1 MRKNKL
7 IDLRNQIASIMVLFS
22 IATGLAQTTPDSKKP
37 SDEQL
42 YSLADKYLK
51 SSIKKEVN
59 PDGEVFL
66 QREMGDYLA
75 LANKKN
81 AVTSKPDL
89 VEKHDEL
96 ECEHN
101 GELLKEYLNR
111 PHPSVKTMVKYFT
124 EASKEFDVP
133 VEILMA
139 AGQVQ
144 SNWAQVSSS
153 FYGSWGVMGL
163 IESDFNN
170 QIAVAAKLIKSTPE
184 AIKTDAKTNIRAA
197 AALLKSYQK
206 KTNPKGLEDWFDATR
221 ELTGLKDEEMKTSLA
236 ERFFKVIKEGS
247 KTVTLWKE
255 IIDIKGNAVTI
266 PSNKNS
272 KSSTAKISAVQATA
286 AVDYPDALSRITS
299 CNYGVGRNGYGIDYY
314 FVHYMATG
322 TYEGAISYFND
333 CSRTTPTSAHYCI
346 RNSDGQISQVV
357 READRAYSQGVSG
370 YPQWNGAGVSTEHE
384 VLATNLSMWDSQPM
398 LNAAAALAIDVCD
411 RNGVPKTRRVTN
423 GNRGIYGHN
432 DVNTGTDCPNLTT
445 ARWNVLLA
453 KIAAGSST
461 NVPVP
466 TAPTAG
472 QMYVSTPVNFTW
484 DSAVSNAD
492 YRIQVSKSNSG
503 WNDTDGFTS
512 ATTPNSTVVVNDVVN
527 TVKTYSWNAT
537 SAAVSESPVGGTVYY
552 YTIRSYSAATG
563 TSKYS
568 TPVSFTPKSAG
579 CTLPGSTS
587 ITVDNLAATL
597 AGAWTST
604 SATAGYIGTDY
615 IHDGDTGKGTKSAT
629 FTPSIPQRGKY
640 EVFINFTAG
649 TNRPP
654 NVPVDIIHENG
665 TSTVTVNQQINNG
678 TWVSLGRYNF
688 SAGSAGKAVIRTAG
702 TTGVVI
708 ADAFKFTFIDC
719 LPENTAPAAS
729 FTPTAAAVCEGQT
742 VAYTST
748 SANATSYSWS
758 FPGGTPS
765 TSTAANPVVTYSTAG
780 TYDASLTATNAIG
793 SDTKT
798 ITGLVTVNPAA
809 AVVAGFTAPLTELA
823 IGESITL
830 TNTSTG
836 ATAYAWTFPN
846 GSPSASTAANPSVSF
861 TSAGL
866 KTVTLVASNACGSN
880 TYTMTFCVGSNT
892 TTALETFEASAG
904 RFTQAPTTS
913 GSTVGIATTSTL
925 ARATDS
931 YKSGTASLKAVLY
944 DNTSVA
950 TDWLVRLLSG
960 GGTPANNQAFVG
972 NQGSFGFWMKTS
984 TANAGAT
991 VTAWIDDTDGLE
1003 ELPPQ
1008 AIINNGAWNY
1018 YEWFLPTAA
1027 GTTITTG
1034 NGTVNGA
1041 SVTLDAIVIKQGNTA
1056 NTMTVWIDDI
1066 QHNYISGCSGTRK
1079 MLDIADDAAEV
1090 KTGDGLVAYPNPT
1103 DGILNLSLENN
1114 TKSDVRLYNASGQQL
1129 LNTTFEGA
1137 EQHLN
1142 LNGFGRGIYLL
1153 QVVADGKTIARK
1165 IILNK

>member
-22 IATGLAQTTPDSKKP
+22 VATGLAQTTPDYKKP

-51 SSIKKEVN
+51 SSIKKETKPN
-59 PDGEVFL
+59 GEVFL
-66 QREMGDYLA
+66 QRDMGDYLA

-81 AVTSKPDL
+81 EVTSKPDL
-89 VEKHDEL
+89 AEKHDEL

-139 AGQVQ
+139 VGQVQ

-163 IESDFNN
+163 IESDYNN

-197 AALLKSYQK
+197 TALLKSYQK

-255 IIDIKGNAVTI
+255 IIDIKGSTVTI
-266 PSNKNS
+266 PLSKTS
-272 KSSTAKISAVQATA
+272 KSSTAKASATEAVM
-286 AVDYPDALSRITS
+286 AVDYPGALSRITA

-398 LNAAAALAIDVCD
+398 LDAAAALAIDVCD
-411 RNGVPKTRRVTN
+411 RSGVPKTRRVTN

-432 DVNTGTDCPNLTT
+432 DVNSGTDCPNLTT

-472 QMYVSTPVNFTW
+472 QVYVSTPVNFTW
-484 DSAVSNAD
+484 DSSVTNAD
-492 YRIQVSKSNSG
+492 YRIQVSKSNTG

-512 ATTPNSTVVVNDVVN
+512 TTTPNSTVVVNDVVN
-527 TVKTYSWNAT
+527 TVKSYSWNTT
-537 SAAVSESPVGGTVYY
+537 SAAVAESPIGGTVYY

-568 TPVSFTPKSAG
+568 APVSFTPKSTN
-579 CTLPGSTS
+579 CTVPGITS

-597 AGAWTST
+597 VGAWTST

-615 IHDGDTGKGTKSAT
+615 IHDGDTGKGAKSAT
-629 FTPSIPQRGKY
+629 FTPSIAQRGRY

-649 TNRPP
+649 TNRPT
-654 NVPVDIIHENG
+654 NVPVDIIHESG
-665 TSTVTVNQQINNG
+665 TTTVTVNQQINNG
-678 TWVSLGRYNF
+678 TWVSLGTYNF
-688 SAGSAGKAVIRTAG
+688 SSGSAGKAVIRTTG

-708 ADAFKFTFIDC
+708 ADAFKFTFVDC
-719 LPENTAPAAS
+719 LPENTAPVAN
-729 FTPTAAAVCEGQT
+729 FTPAVSTVCAGQT

-748 SANATSYSWS
+748 STNATSYSWS

-765 TSTAANPVVTYSTAG
+765 TSPLANPVVTYNTTG
-780 TYDASLTATNAIG
+780 TYDASLTAINSIG

-798 ITGLVTVNPAA
+798 VTGLVTVNPAV
-809 AVVAGFTAPLTELA
+809 AVTAGFTAPLTELA
-823 IGESITL
+823 IGESVTL

-836 ATAYAWTFPN
+836 ATAYSWTFPN
-846 GSPSASTAANPSVSF
+846 GSPATSTAVNPSVSF
-861 TSAGL
+861 TTVGS

-892 TTALETFEASAG
+892 TTTLETFEASAG
-904 RFTQAPTTS
+904 RFTQVPTTS

-931 YKSGTASLKAVLY
+931 FKNGTASLKAVLY
-944 DNTSVA
+944 DNTSVT

-972 NQGSFGFWMKTS
+972 NQGSFGFWLKTS

-991 VTAWIDDTDGLE
+991 VTAWIDDVDGLE

-1008 AIINNGAWNY
+1008 TIINNGVWNY
-1018 YEWFLPTAA
+1018 YEWFLPTAV

-1034 NGTVNGA
+1034 NGIVGGA
-1041 SVTLDAIVIKQGNTA
+1041 SVTLDAIVIKQSNTA

-1079 MLDIADDAAEV
+1079 MLDTAADVEDV
-1090 KTGDGLVAYPNPT
+1090 KIDGGLVVYPNPT
-1103 DGILNLSLENN
+1103 NGILNLSLENN
-1114 TKSDVRLYNASGQQL
+1114 TKSDVRLYNALGQQL
-1129 LNTTFEGA
+1129 LNTTFEGST
-1137 EQHLN
+1137 QQLDLN
-1142 LNGFGRGIYLL
+1142 NFGRGIYLL
-1153 QVVADGKTIARK
+1153 QVISDDKVTTKK
-1165 IILNK
+1165 IILSK

>member
-1 MRKNKL
+1 MKKNKP
-7 IDLRNQIASIMVLFS
+7 INLRNQFAAIMVLFS
-22 IATGLAQTTPDSKKP
+22 IASGLAQTTPDSKKP

-51 SSIKKEVN
+51 SSIKKEVKS
-59 PDGEVFL
+59 DGEVFL
-66 QREMGDYLA
+66 QRDMGDYLEF
-75 LANKKN
+75 ANKKN
-81 AVTSKPDL
+81 AVTSKQGLAD
-89 VEKHDEL
+89 KHEDL

-111 PHPSVKTMVKYFT
+111 PHPSVATMTKYFAD
-124 EASKEFDVP
+124 ASKEFGVP
-133 VEILMA
+133 AEILMA
-139 AGQVQ
+139 VGQVQ

-163 IESDFNN
+163 IESEYNN
-170 QIAVAAKLIKSTPE
+170 QITVAAKLIKSTPE

-206 KTNPKGLEDWFDATR
+206 NASPKGLADWFDATR
-221 ELTGLKDEEMKTSLA
+221 ELTGLKDEAMKTSLA

-255 IIDIKGNAVTI
+255 IIDIKGNTVTI
-266 PSNKNS
+266 PSSKTSKN
-272 KSSTAKISAVQATA
+272 STAKTSATEAVM
-286 AVDYPDALSRITS
+286 AVDYPGALSRITA

-411 RNGVPKTRRVTN
+411 RSGVPKTRRVTN

-472 QMYVSTPVNFTW
+472 QNYVSTPVNFTW
-484 DSAVSNAD
+484 DSTVSNAD

-512 ATTPNSTVVVNDVVN
+512 ATIPNSTVVVNDVVN

-537 SAAVSESPVGGTVYY
+537 NAGVSESPIGGTVYY

-597 AGAWTST
+597 VGAWTST

-629 FTPSIPQRGKY
+629 FTPSIAQRGKY

-649 TNRPP
+649 TNRPT
-654 NVPVDIIHENG
+654 NVPVDIIDENG
-665 TSTVTVNQQINNG
+665 TTTVTVNQQINNA

-688 SAGSAGKAVIRTAG
+688 SAGSAGRAVIRTTG

-719 LPENTAPAAS
+719 LPENTAPVAN
-729 FTPTAAAVCEGQT
+729 FTPATAAVCEGQT

-748 SANATSYSWS
+748 STNATSYSWS

-765 TSTAANPVVTYSTAG
+765 TSTAANPVVTYSTSG
-780 TYDASLTATNAIG
+780 TYDASLTVTNSVG

-798 ITGLVTVNPAA
+798 VTGLVTVNPAA
-809 AVVAGFTAPLTELA
+809 TVVASFTAPLTELA
-823 IGESITL
+823 VGESMVL

-836 ATAYAWTFPN
+836 ATTYAWTFPN
-846 GSPSASTAANPSVSF
+846 GSPATSTVANPSVSF
-861 TSAGL
+861 TTAGS
-866 KTVTLVASNACGSN
+866 KTITLVASNACGSN
-880 TYTMTFCVGSNT
+880 TYTMTICVGNNT
-892 TTALETFEASAG
+892 TTTLETFEASAG
-904 RFTQAPTTS
+904 RFTQVPTTS

-931 YKSGTASLKAVLY
+931 YKNGTASLKAVLY
-944 DNTSVA
+944 DNTSVT

-1008 AIINNGAWNY
+1008 TIINNGTWNY
-1018 YEWFLPTAA
+1018 YEWFLPTAV

-1034 NGTVNGA
+1034 NGIVGGA
-1041 SVTLDAIVIKQGNTA
+1041 SVTLDAIVIKQNNTA

-1066 QHNYISGCSGTRK
+1066 QHTYISGCSGTRK
-1079 MLDIADDAAEV
+1079 MLDVADVEDV
-1090 KTGDGLVAYPNPT
+1090 KLTEGLVVYPNPT
-1103 DGILNLSLENN
+1103 NGILNLSLENN
-1114 TKSDVRLYNASGQQL
+1114 TKSDVRLYDALGQQL
-1129 LNTTFEGA
+1129 LSTTFEGS
-1137 EQHLN
+1137 EQQLDLN
-1142 LNGFGRGIYLL
+1142 NFGRGIYLL
-1153 QVVADGKTIARK
+1153 QVISDGKSTTKK

>member
-51 SSIKKEVN
+51 SSIKKEVK

-163 IESDFNN
+163 IESDYNN

-492 YRIQVSKSNSG
+492 YRIQVSKSNAG
-503 WNDTDGFTS
+503 WNDMDGFTS
-512 ATTPNSTVVVNDVVN
+512 AAAPNSTVVVNDVVN
-527 TVKTYSWNAT
+527 TVKNYSWNAT
-537 SAAVSESPVGGTVYY
+537 SAAVAESPIGGTVYY

-568 TPVSFTPKSAG
+568 APVSFTPKSAG

-597 AGAWTST
+597 VGAWTST

-649 TNRPP
+649 TNRPA

-765 TSTAANPVVTYSTAG
+765 TSTSANPVVTYSTSG
-780 TYDASLTATNAIG
+780 TYDASLTATNSVG

-809 AVVAGFTAPLTELA
+809 AVVAGFTAPLAELA

-913 GSTVGIATTSTL
+913 GS
-925 ARATDS
+925 
-931 YKSGTASLKAVLY
+931 
-944 DNTSVA
+944 
-950 TDWLVRLLSG
+950 
-960 GGTPANNQAFVG
+960 
-972 NQGSFGFWMKTS
+972 
-984 TANAGAT
+984 
-991 VTAWIDDTDGLE
+991 
-1003 ELPPQ
+1003 
-1008 AIINNGAWNY
+1008 
-1018 YEWFLPTAA
+1018 
-1027 GTTITTG
+1027 
-1034 NGTVNGA
+1034 
-1041 SVTLDAIVIKQGNTA
+1041 
-1056 NTMTVWIDDI
+1056 
-1066 QHNYISGCSGTRK
+1066 
-1079 MLDIADDAAEV
+1079 
-1090 KTGDGLVAYPNPT
+1090 
-1103 DGILNLSLENN
+1103 
-1114 TKSDVRLYNASGQQL
+1114 
-1129 LNTTFEGA
+1129 
-1137 EQHLN
+1137 
-1142 LNGFGRGIYLL
+1142 
-1153 QVVADGKTIARK
+1153 
-1165 IILNK
+1165 